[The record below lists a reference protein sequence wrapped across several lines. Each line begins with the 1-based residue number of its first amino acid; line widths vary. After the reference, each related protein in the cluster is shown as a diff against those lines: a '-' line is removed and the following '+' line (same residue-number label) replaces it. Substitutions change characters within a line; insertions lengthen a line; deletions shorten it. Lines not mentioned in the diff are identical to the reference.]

1 MHVVS
6 RFVKMACRAVWSRQ
20 TKRTT
25 VGMDMVWIQLYM
37 ERVAEISIRKPEFER
52 RRNDLI
58 KGKKG

>member
-1 MHVVS
+1 
-6 RFVKMACRAVWSRQ
+6 
-20 TKRTT
+20 
-25 VGMDMVWIQLYM
+25 MDMVWIQLYM